1 MAIEGQQV
9 KPQNAAD
16 DRWPLPPSPAAVQDS
31 RDWKPA
37 LARSPKA
44 VLLVLI
50 ITFAASVLL
59 SLSVGA
65 VHLSL
70 SDVLSAA
77 FARRPLSATERLI
90 LLQIRLPRILSSALV
105 GASLSVSGLLFQ
117 GLFRNPMADPYVI
130 GASGGSVLGACLG
143 IFFFSQASLLGLSL
157 TAVLAFAGS
166 VLTMVLVYALARSRG
181 RTNVVTLL
189 LAGFAISTILTNC
202 TYFFEVLDQTSGSS
216 TRILLSWLRGVISTP
231 SWPSLAFSGAA
242 LALGLLAALPLTRR
256 LNTLALGDEYAHQLG
271 LNVERTRIAII
282 LVGSLLTATAVGL
295 GGLISFAGLI
305 IPHIS
310 RLLLGPDQVRLLPVT
325 GLAGA
330 IFLVLADTLARTVL
344 APTEIPVGIL
354 MAVVGGPF
362 FLYLLRRP
370 RPESLL

>member
-1 MAIEGQQV
+1 MNAISAKAVPRSKQ
-9 KPQNAAD
+9 
-16 DRWPLPPSPAAVQDS
+16 LFSSSPAILLLILA
-31 RDWKPA
+31 A
-37 LARSPKA
+37 L
-44 VLLVLI
+44 L
-50 ITFAASVLL
+50 FGSVLL

-65 VHLSL
+65 VNLRVSNL
-70 SDVLSAA
+70 FQAA
-77 FARRPLSATERLI
+77 LMRRPLSATDRLI

-143 IFFFSQASLLGLSL
+143 IFFFSQGSLFGLSM
-157 TAVLAFAGS
+157 TAVLAFGGS
-166 VLTMVLVYALARSRG
+166 VLTMVSVYLLARSRG

-189 LAGFAISTILTNC
+189 LAGFAISTILTNF
-202 TYFFEVLDQTSGSS
+202 TYFFEVLDRSSGSG

-231 SWPSLAFSGAA
+231 GWGELAAGALA
-242 LALGLLAALPLTRR
+242 LALGGLGALPLTRR

-271 LNVERTRIAII
+271 LNVEQTRIGII
-282 LVGSLLTATAVGL
+282 LIGSLLTATAVAL

-325 GLAGA
+325 ALAGA

-344 APTEIPVGIL
+344 APTEVPVGIL
-354 MAVVGGPF
+354 MAIVGGPF

-370 RPESLL
+370 RPDSLL